1 MDVKGTTVRKK
12 GRASGET
19 EGILV
24 SGMSTVFVNDFKS
37 PFKYQFDYCYEI
49 KSKNANEKFFEQG
62 DSGSGVY
69 LIDRKGKKTP
79 IGIAFAH
86 RLDGTAYACRIEQ
99 ITRAFNVSLSD
110 VEETPM
116 DTCTS

>member
-1 MDVKGTTVRKK
+1 MQ
-12 GRASGET
+12 
-19 EGILV
+19 
-24 SGMSTVFVNDFKS
+24 M
-37 PFKYQFDYCYEI
+37 
-49 KSKNANEKFFEQG
+49 KNSLYQG

-86 RLDGTAYACRIEQ
+86 RLDGTAYACRIEE
-99 ITRAFNVSLSD
+99 ITRAFSVSLDD

>member
-1 MDVKGTTVRKK
+1 
-12 GRASGET
+12 
-19 EGILV
+19 
-24 SGMSTVFVNDFKS
+24 MSTVFVNDFKS

-49 KSKNANEKFFEQG
+49 KSKNATEKFFKPG

-79 IGIAFAH
+79 IAIGAAH
-86 RLDGTAYACRIEQ
+86 RLDETAYACRIEQ
-99 ITRAFNVSLSD
+99 ITRAFNVSLYD

>member
-49 KSKNANEKFFEQG
+49 KSKNANEKFFEPG
-62 DSGSGVY
+62 DSGSSVY
-69 LIDRKGKKTP
+69 LIDRKGKK
-79 IGIAFAH
+79 
-86 RLDGTAYACRIEQ
+86 
-99 ITRAFNVSLSD
+99 
-110 VEETPM
+110 
-116 DTCTS
+116 DTNWNCICSSSGWNRVCMQN

>member
-1 MDVKGTTVRKK
+1 MDVKGTTFRKK
-12 GRASGET
+12 ARASGET

-49 KSKNANEKFFEQG
+49 KSKNANEKFFEPG

-69 LIDRKGKKTP
+69 LIDRKGKKRHQLELHLLIVWMEP
-79 IGIAFAH
+79 RMHA
-86 RLDGTAYACRIEQ
+86 E
-99 ITRAFNVSLSD
+99 LSRSQGHL
-110 VEETPM
+110 
-116 DTCTS
+116 TCPYMM